1 MSQAG
6 KLIKGLV
13 KAKKE
18 SVMGKLGDSP
28 YEDPMEPWSAK
39 YNAPVRNEE
48 AENLQEDGWLF
59 RYIKSLGYNPKV
71 MPFAQRAKY
80 ARSNAFKHYKQ
91 SHMNDGVVQQEEVE
105 QIDEISVDAQTR
117 YFKAAERSKSAA
129 KGSADYARKAL
140 LDPKKAAEHE
150 KTVAKREKGISR
162 YVKRYNERN
171 PRPQVKPA
179 AASAPYKPLGGRDE
193 KSGRSYSESVEHL
206 DEAGTG
212 LLMSYI
218 KSKGLDPN
226 TMDTNKRH
234 AYSRSSE
241 FRIFKMRHVN
251 NKLKETSGMGERG
264 EDWNEEK
271 KQVKEAVDAKD
282 TVTMDIPLLI
292 RVLEYAR
299 EDAKTDMDLHKV
311 VENLIAMRGKG
322 ALSMD
327 MYNKIV
333 AIKEELEKLD
343 ELKSTTYTSYIDKVT
358 DPKVASTRGKT
369 QTGTLKSIKAIG
381 GVAKAIG
388 KRALAQ
394 KKELSELK
402 KQDDNMEIADRITR
416 EEKKMKG
423 ADPCWKGYQMVGTK
437 KKGGRE
443 VPNCVPEQVQEGIYG
458 IEDSPLSATN
468 SVKAMESSHRAKQMK
483 SARMIKSLYKKKLK
497 ETLYDWEKDDKGGTT
512 PNAKIVLKGGKTLT
526 GKDRD
531 VVEIEPIL
539 RTRPNSQNNK

>member
-129 KGSADYARKAL
+129 KGSDDYARKAL

-193 KSGRSYSESVEHL
+193 KSGRSYGESVEHL